1 MSINTPL
8 NNQPTASYSLA
19 GSSLESIDTALF
31 NFLDSDL
38 NIFCTTNSGF
48 KKVPVIFSVP
58 ERAYQ
63 VKADP
68 SLRADGMTLE
78 YPLISIVKEGI
89 NRNPSNQGPFK
100 SYQFPYFAYY
110 KKGGAIDIARVVNQ
124 DKTRNFANAAALNKS
139 ATGKNINYQTFP
151 MVNDEIVYDTLTVPM
166 PTYVEISYTVSAVT
180 HYQQQMNEIIE
191 VFQNFSSIPSVF
203 PIKNERNTYE
213 TFMSPDFSFENNSS
227 GLDVNQRVFKT
238 NISFTVLGHLIG
250 EGKNQDTPVI
260 VKRESAAKV
269 QIQRERVVLGD
280 EVPFHV
286 NQKPKYRP

>member
-8 NNQPTASYSLA
+8 NIQPTASYSLA

-31 NFLDSDL
+31 DFLDKDL
-38 NIFCTTNSGF
+38 NIFCTTNAGF

-63 VKADP
+63 VKAHP
-68 SLRADGMTLE
+68 SLREDGMTLE

-124 DKTRNFANAAALNKS
+124 DKTRNFANASALNKS
-139 ATGKNINYQTFP
+139 ATDKNKNYQTFP
-151 MVNDEIVYDTLTVPM
+151 MINDEIVYDTLSIPM

-250 EGKNQDTPVI
+250 EGKNQDTPII

-269 QIQRERVVLGD
+269 
-280 EVPFHV
+280 
-286 NQKPKYRP
+286 

>member
-8 NNQPTASYSLA
+8 NIQPTASYSLA

-31 NFLDSDL
+31 DFLDKDL
-38 NIFCTTNSGF
+38 NIFCTTNAGF

-63 VKADP
+63 VKAHP
-68 SLRADGMTLE
+68 SLREDGMTLE

-124 DKTRNFANAAALNKS
+124 DKTRNFANASALNKS
-139 ATGKNINYQTFP
+139 ATDKNKNYQTFP
-151 MVNDEIVYDTLTVPM
+151 MINDEIVYDTLSIPM

-250 EGKNQDTPVI
+250 EGKNQDTPII